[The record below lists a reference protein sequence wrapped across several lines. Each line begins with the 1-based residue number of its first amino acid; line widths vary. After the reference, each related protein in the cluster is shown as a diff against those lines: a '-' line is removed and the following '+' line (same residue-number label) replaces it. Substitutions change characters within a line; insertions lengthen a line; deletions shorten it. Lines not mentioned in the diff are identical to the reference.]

1 MLPLRD
7 FMFKEKNKRSL
18 FFLFFTVFLDML
30 GFGILIPII
39 PQLFANP
46 ASQFYLLSPETSIG
60 FGYIL
65 LGFLVAVFPLGQ
77 FFSTSIMGQ
86 LSDFYGR
93 KKLLII
99 SIGATVIA
107 YVLFALG
114 IWWRNIPLLFISR
127 FFAGITGG
135 NIVVAQ
141 AAIADLTIPE
151 NRSRN
156 FGMIGAAFGLGF
168 IIGPYIGGKLSDPTF
183 IAGLT
188 PASPFWFAAGL
199 ALINTL
205 LIIFYFKETNL
216 SPKREKLN
224 WNKSIANIKRA
235 LVLPNLRHLYVTSFL
250 YQAGFSFYTSFFA
263 VYLVYKFSV
272 DQGTIGEFFAFI
284 GLCVVLTQVF
294 IVRRVAK
301 AYKEETILR
310 WSILGSGLAVL
321 SFFMPHQ
328 LLFLFALVPFFAV
341 FNGLSLVNLTA
352 LISKSADSK
361 EQGEILGINASVSAL
376 AQAIPPAISGFV
388 AAIIIPTQP
397 IVVAG
402 VFILVSGVYFVFI
415 FKTLR
420 NKKKETTLTSTVLH

>member
-1 MLPLRD
+1 MNED
-7 FMFKEKNKRSL
+7 KKKKGL

-46 ASQFYLLSPETSIG
+46 ASQFYLLAPDTSVG

-77 FFSTSIMGQ
+77 FFSSSIKGQ

-93 KKLLII
+93 KKLLIV

-141 AAIADLTIPE
+141 AAIADLTTPE

-188 PASPFWFAAGL
+188 PSSPFWFAAGL
-199 ALINTL
+199 ALINTF
-205 LIIFYFKETNL
+205 LIIFFFKETNKNIL
-216 SPKREKLN
+216 RGKLD
-224 WNKSIANIKRA
+224 WNRSIGNIKRA
-235 LVLPNLRHLYVTSFL
+235 LMLPNLRHLYVTSFL

-284 GLCVVLTQVF
+284 GFCVVLTQVF

-301 AYKEETILR
+301 IYREESILR

-352 LISKSADSK
+352 IISKSADPK

-388 AAIIIPTQP
+388 AAIVIPTQP

-402 VFILVSGVYFVFI
+402 VFILLSGLYFGFI
-415 FKTLR
+415 VKTLKQQR
-420 NKKKETTLTSTVLH
+420 LPKPVSDVVLNSTE

>member
-1 MLPLRD
+1 MNED
-7 FMFKEKNKRSL
+7 KKKKGL

-46 ASQFYLLSPETSIG
+46 ASQFYLLAPDTSVG

-93 KKLLII
+93 KKLLIV

-141 AAIADLTIPE
+141 AAIADLTTPE

-188 PASPFWFAAGL
+188 PSSPFWFAAGL
-199 ALINTL
+199 ALINTF
-205 LIIFYFKETNL
+205 LIVFFFKETNKNIL
-216 SPKREKLN
+216 RGKLD
-224 WNKSIANIKRA
+224 WNRSIGNIKRA
-235 LVLPNLRHLYVTSFL
+235 LMLPNLRHLYVTSFL

-284 GLCVVLTQVF
+284 GFCVVLTQVF

-301 AYKEETILR
+301 IYREESILR

-352 LISKSADSK
+352 IISKSADPK

-388 AAIIIPTQP
+388 AAIVIPTQP

-402 VFILVSGVYFVFI
+402 VFILLSGLYFGFI
-415 FKTLR
+415 VKTL
-420 NKKKETTLTSTVLH
+420 KKQRFGKLATDLVQGDNE

>member
-1 MLPLRD
+1 MNED
-7 FMFKEKNKRSL
+7 KKKKGL

-46 ASQFYLLSPETSIG
+46 ASQFYLLAPDTSVG

-93 KKLLII
+93 KKLLIV

-141 AAIADLTIPE
+141 AAIADLTTPE

-188 PASPFWFAAGL
+188 PSSPFWFAAGL
-199 ALINTL
+199 ALINTF
-205 LIIFYFKETNL
+205 LIIFFFKETNKNIL
-216 SPKREKLN
+216 RGKLD
-224 WNKSIANIKRA
+224 WNRSIGNIKRA
-235 LVLPNLRHLYVTSFL
+235 LMLPNLRHLYVTSFL
-250 YQAGFSFYTSFFA
+250 YQAGFSFYTRFFA
-263 VYLVYKFSV
+263 VY
-272 DQGTIGEFFAFI
+272 
-284 GLCVVLTQVF
+284 
-294 IVRRVAK
+294 
-301 AYKEETILR
+301 
-310 WSILGSGLAVL
+310 
-321 SFFMPHQ
+321 
-328 LLFLFALVPFFAV
+328 
-341 FNGLSLVNLTA
+341 
-352 LISKSADSK
+352 
-361 EQGEILGINASVSAL
+361 
-376 AQAIPPAISGFV
+376 
-388 AAIIIPTQP
+388 
-397 IVVAG
+397 
-402 VFILVSGVYFVFI
+402 FVF
-415 FKTLR
+415 
-420 NKKKETTLTSTVLH
+420 

>member
-1 MLPLRD
+1 MHG
-7 FMFKEKNKRSL
+7 NKKQKGL

-46 ASQFYLLSPETSIG
+46 TSQFYLLAPDTSIG

-77 FFSTSIMGQ
+77 FFATSILGQ
-86 LSDFYGR
+86 LSDVYGR
-93 KKLLII
+93 KKLLLL
-99 SIGATVIA
+99 SIGATVIT

-114 IWWRNIPLLFISR
+114 IWWKNIPLLFISR

-183 IAGLT
+183 IHGLT
-188 PASPFWFAAGL
+188 PSSPFWFAAIL
-199 ALINTL
+199 AIINTI
-205 LIIFYFKETNL
+205 LIGLYFRETNL
-216 SPKREKLN
+216 NRQKKKIN
-224 WNKSIANIKRA
+224 WEQSIRNIRRA
-235 LVLPNLRHLYVTSFL
+235 LSFPHLRPLYITSFL
-250 YQAGFSFYTSFFA
+250 YQSGFSFYTSFFA
-263 VYLVYKFSV
+263 VYLVYKFSL

-301 AYKEETILR
+301 KYSEETILR
-310 WSILGSGLAVL
+310 WSLLGSGFAIL

-352 LISKSADSK
+352 LISKSANPK
-361 EQGEILGINASVSAL
+361 EQGEILGVNASVSAL

-388 AAIIIPTQP
+388 AAIVLPTQP
-397 IVVAG
+397 IFVAG
-402 VFILVSGVYFVFI
+402 VFILLSGIYFGFV
-415 FKTLR
+415 FKTL
-420 NKKKETTLTSTVLH
+420 KKNREVVVATALDI